1 MGHVLQNGGWHPPTV
16 PILPARAAPMGGPFE
31 GFVFA
36 NSGFFQK
43 APWQALE
50 KVVAGGGGVALGF
63 GQPRRHDGGAV
74 GKRKRGEKDVVSAP
88 THVVITDN
96 VDAATREKLERE
108 YPGARVVT
116 REWVASKRRG
126 DATPV
131 KTQKAPSPP
140 RTRAI
145 VPARVPDDALP
156 RHHPNWALI
165 HPPPPHTAKD
175 HVRYGRRVGARASKL
190 ERILRCVFDAKTS
203 LNENLVASMREM
215 ARLELQGGGMRRQ
228 HEFGPGRQ
236 TLNEKELQYAVAA
249 SVLRALPARLKT
261 ESHEWIADPGGVVP
275 YLGAGTCAQLRQMVA
290 TGTCDQLDALRAGA
304 EGGGVL
310 THVRSGKVRSAPA
323 DFDGGFGSISAGPPP
338 TKTKHGHEDGQSED
352 GQSED
357 GLSGGMV
364 TVNVASGA
372 VVGKIDEAGA
382 MRDLRRLPSIGEI
395 TAKAL
400 IEAGVKSV
408 YELKLDHSSPRGV
421 SRSIL
426 TEKQSRCVAISDD
439 LLSEVTASEVEEMRA
454 RLLAAAR
461 SIRVFGDDDD
471 KNSAWEVV
479 NVGGGRRSDA
489 SHDADFIVS
498 HPLLVR
504 NSDMDGVLTRV
515 IGAMGDSILREDTDF
530 HMLSIGR
537 LKEYWRGVKDTGK
550 NKKGDPKHGFQGN
563 NDCYDKLYGIYRT
576 ANGAHR
582 RIDVVLVPRCMLPFA
597 LIGWTGSKQY
607 NRFLRRFAIDERGLI
622 LTSHGLHRT
631 RDRRTVGQTPDDGSL
646 ELGLAPE
653 PPAPSLDANGVD
665 WWPPGWDSGRT
676 IECERDV
683 FELLGV
689 PYKEPWERDCP
700 S

>member
-1 MGHVLQNGGWHPPTV
+1 MAPSEV

-88 THVVITDN
+88 THVVVTDN
-96 VDAATREKLERE
+96 VDATTREKLERE

-131 KTQKAPSPP
+131 KTKKAPSPS
-140 RTRAI
+140 RTRAV
-145 VPARVPDDALP
+145 VPARDPDDALP
-156 RHHPNWALI
+156 RDHPNWALI
-165 HPPPPHTAKD
+165 HPPSPYTAED
-175 HVRYGRRVGARASKL
+175 HVRYGRGVGTRASKL
-190 ERILRCVFDAKTS
+190 ERILRCSFNASTS
-203 LNENLVASMREM
+203 LNESLVASMREM

-249 SVLRALPARLKT
+249 SVLRALPARLKM

-323 DFDGGFGSISAGPPP
+323 DFDGGFGSIATGPPP
-338 TKTKHGHEDGQSED
+338 TKTRHGHEDG
-352 GQSED
+352 G
-357 GLSGGMV
+357 GGGMV
-364 TVNVASGA
+364 TVTVASGA
-372 VVGKIDEAGA
+372 LVGKIDEAGA

-408 YELKLDHSSPRGV
+408 HELKLDHSSPRGV

-489 SHDADFIVS
+489 SHDADFVVS

-504 NSDMDGVLTRV
+504 NSDMDGVLTRL

-646 ELGLAPE
+646 ELGLVPE
-653 PPAPSLDANGVD
+653 SPAPSLDANGAD
-665 WWPPGWDSGRT
+665 WWPPGWDAGRQ

>member
-1 MGHVLQNGGWHPPTV
+1 MGT
-16 PILPARAAPMGGPFE
+16 
-31 GFVFA
+31 
-36 NSGFFQK
+36 
-43 APWQALE
+43 
-50 KVVAGGGGVALGF
+50 
-63 GQPRRHDGGAV
+63 
-74 GKRKRGEKDVVSAP
+74 
-88 THVVITDN
+88 
-96 VDAATREKLERE
+96 
-108 YPGARVVT
+108 
-116 REWVASKRRG
+116 
-126 DATPV
+126 
-131 KTQKAPSPP
+131 
-140 RTRAI
+140 
-145 VPARVPDDALP
+145 
-156 RHHPNWALI
+156 
-165 HPPPPHTAKD
+165 
-175 HVRYGRRVGARASKL
+175 RASKL
-190 ERILRCVFDAKTS
+190 ERILRCSFNASTS
-203 LNENLVASMREM
+203 LNESLVASMREM

-249 SVLRALPARLKT
+249 SVLRALPARLKM

-338 TKTKHGHEDGQSED
+338 TKTKHGQSED

-504 NSDMDGVLTRV
+504 NSDMDGVLTRL

-646 ELGLAPE
+646 ELGLAPSRRRRSAQTARTGGRRGGTRAADRVRAGRVRAVGGAVQGTVGTGL
-653 PPAPSLDANGVD
+653 PLVRRAWVLLITVAPSTSVPREKKRTSPPCVRPPISSARQAAAPSVPLRIKALSAAEKGGRAPRAGPVRRVSTYARTRPLMQTTPVASSLARPVAHRPRATEVAAVAARGAKVKSSAPVRTTAARAKLRAGVT
-665 WWPPGWDSGRT
+665 PMRSRSSIPASSAAPGSR
-676 IECERDV
+676 
-683 FELLGV
+683 
-689 PYKEPWERDCP
+689 
-700 S
+700 